1 MGSGNKRNTQAL
13 GNLFAI
19 IDCNNFYVSC
29 ERVFRPDMRRR
40 PVVVLSN
47 NDGCIVARSNEA
59 KSLGIAMG
67 TPYFKAKKLLRDNN
81 AGVFS
86 SNYTLYADMSERV
99 MEIIEMFCPECE
111 IYSIDEAF
119 VNLCG
124 LQEKPEIW
132 AKRLRKTILSWTGI
146 PVSIGIAETKTL
158 AKIAGR
164 TAKKSAEGVFILPED
179 PEKRKGILEGVKIDD
194 IWGVGRRLGFKL
206 KNLGAGNALDL
217 SRMKPETAR
226 RRFSVNMERT
236 VLELGGEPCFSLELA
251 PPAKKAITV
260 SRTFGRPVSSLKE
273 LKEAVSF
280 YAVRACEKLRA
291 QNSRAEILTVF
302 ANTNRFSGNA
312 YFGKEVRVLES
323 PTLQTS
329 EIIKEAE
336 SCAEK
341 IFRQEKRFVKAGVIL
356 SGLLPLN
363 CSGPGLF
370 DASGR
375 KQEEKLMK
383 TIDKINQFNDAG
395 ITWAS
400 AGLEKPWKT
409 AANRRSPR
417 YTTCWKELPMAKA

>member
-1 MGSGNKRNTQAL
+1 MGSGNQRNTQAL
-13 GNLFAI
+13 GSYFAI

-29 ERVFRPDMRRR
+29 ERVFRPDMRKR

-67 TPYFKAKKLLRDNN
+67 TPYFKAKKLLRENN

-99 MEIIEMFCPECE
+99 MEIIEMFSPECE
-111 IYSIDEAF
+111 VYSIDEAF
-119 VNLCG
+119 VSLRR
-124 LQEKPEIW
+124 LQEQPEVW
-132 AKRLRKTILSWTGI
+132 AGKLRKTILSWTGI

-164 TAKKSAEGVFILPED
+164 TAKKSSEGVFILPEESD
-179 PEKRKGILEGVKIDD
+179 KRKQILEGVMIDD
-194 IWGVGRRLGFKL
+194 IWGVGRRLGLKL
-206 KNLGAGNALDL
+206 RNIGAENARQL
-217 SRMKPETAR
+217 SRIKPETAR

-236 VLELGGEPCFSLELA
+236 VRELRGEPCFSLELA

-280 YAVRACEKLRA
+280 YAVRACEKLRD
-291 QNSRAEILTVF
+291 QQSRAVVLTVF

-312 YFGKEVRVLES
+312 YFGKEVRILPS
-323 PTLQTS
+323 PTFETS
-329 EIIKEAE
+329 EIIREAE
-336 SCAEK
+336 ICAEK

-356 SGLLPLN
+356 SGLMPLN

-370 DASGR
+370 DTSSKR
-375 KQEEKLMK
+375 KKEKLME
-383 TIDKINQFNDAG
+383 TIDKINQINDAG
-395 ITWAS
+395 ITWAA
-400 AGLEKPWKT
+400 AGIKKPWKT
-409 AANRRSPR
+409 AANRKSPR
-417 YTTCWKELPMAKA
+417 YTTCWKELPQAKA